1 MIWGF
6 PSIIAGLP
14 LPLVANTL
22 NEILVKVTDV
32 EMSHL
37 WEKMGELGSPVSLVI
52 SRLFNTVFQNHSQ
65 ASALM
70 STKTTLLF
78 LPFYFKPLVC
88 SHAEIIQNVS
98 LKTGSVSL
106 KTSTLKLWL
115 YAPLVFH
122 VLSQLKAS
130 NATIP
135 VSLCDHKHITPQG
148 HTFTVWRVTRVPACH
163 E

>member
-1 MIWGF
+1 
-6 PSIIAGLP
+6 
-14 LPLVANTL
+14 
-22 NEILVKVTDV
+22 
-32 EMSHL
+32 
-37 WEKMGELGSPVSLVI
+37 
-52 SRLFNTVFQNHSQ
+52 
-65 ASALM
+65 M

-98 LKTGSVSL
+98 LKTGSASL

-115 YAPLVFH
+115 YT

-135 VSLCDHKHITPQG
+135 VSLWIISTKLLKATLSLYDVSLESLHVMNKLGELTHKHKWIEA
-148 HTFTVWRVTRVPACH
+148 HSLSWRVGVTNHQRAHGHHFVGNTQDTNESGHSEEQSMQSGLMQQQQTPVHSWMWHCRA
-163 E
+163 